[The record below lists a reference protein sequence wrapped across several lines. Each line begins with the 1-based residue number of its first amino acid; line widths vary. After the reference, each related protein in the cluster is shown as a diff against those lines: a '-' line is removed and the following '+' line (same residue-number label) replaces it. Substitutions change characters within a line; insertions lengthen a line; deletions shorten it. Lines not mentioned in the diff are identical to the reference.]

1 MPQNNFTIA
10 WRHLARNKGYTAI
23 NIIGLAAGMAIALLI
38 GLWAIDETSF
48 DHYSPNHSRIAK
60 GMINSTVPE
69 GTYSNEYIS
78 MAMGQAFR
86 SQYSNLFSKTAL
98 ICGGGDQLISSGDKH
113 LDAPA
118 LWAQKE
124 LPEMFG
130 FHMLRGSIAAAS
142 DPSTAL
148 IAQSLAR
155 ALFGTK
161 DPIGQP
167 IRLYNRLN
175 LRVGG
180 VYDDL
185 PLNTSFH
192 NIKAILPW
200 YNEDNKYHYSNTDWE
215 DHNGAL
221 YVELAPGVSAEQ
233 ATARIRQLPT
243 PHVSYCTE
251 TAFVYPLD
259 DAHLYG
265 EFKNGRASGGNIRF
279 VRLFSIIGIF
289 VLLLACI
296 NFMNLSTARSE
307 KRAKEVGIRKTIGSL
322 KGQLI
327 RQFLSESV
335 LVALVALAL
344 ALILIEITLPFFNA
358 LAAKEMQLPWNNPV
372 FYLGILGFAVLT
384 GLIAGSYPAF
394 YLSSFRPIKVL
405 KGSFR
410 ATRAASIPR
419 QILVVLQFT
428 VSLSLIIGTAVV
440 YRQILFARDRPVG
453 YSREGLFSV
462 RINTPELGQHYEA
475 LRTDLLA
482 SGLVADVASSSMTLT
497 NFEDGN
503 GLDWRGKRR
512 DQNYLS
518 FQNVNVTRDFGRTIG
533 WKMVQGRDFS
543 RDFATDSS
551 AMVINTA
558 AAKQIGIKNPV
569 GETVKFFGKNY
580 TIIGVAQDM
589 VSNSP
594 YDTIQAAIFLGD
606 GYHSVITARIRPGTP
621 IRTALTGIEPIFKK
635 YNPASPFVYNFVDED
650 YADKFKAEERIGN
663 LAAVFTSLAIF
674 ISCLGLFGLASFVAE
689 QRTREIGV
697 RKVLGAGVISLWGL
711 LSKEF
716 LRLVSLSLLIA
727 IPLSRWIMSQW
738 LANYNYQA
746 SMPWWIFAAASA
758 GILLITLATVS
769 YQSLKAATANPI
781 KSLRTE

>member
-1 MPQNNFTIA
+1 MSQNYFTIA
-10 WRHLARNKGYTAI
+10 GRHLAKNKGYTAI

-38 GLWAIDETSF
+38 GLWATDELSF
-48 DHYSPNHSRIAK
+48 DHYAPNHSRIAR
-60 GMINSTVPE
+60 GMVNSSAQ
-69 GTYSNEYIS
+69 GQTYSNEYIS
-78 MAMGQAFR
+78 MAMGEAFR
-86 SQYSNLFSKTAL
+86 TQYSTLFSKTAL

-130 FHMLRGSIAAAS
+130 FHMLRGSIAAAG

-148 IAQSLAR
+148 IAQSLAK

-167 IRLYNRLN
+167 IRLNNSLS
-175 LRVGG
+175 LSVGG

-192 NIKAILPW
+192 RIKVILPW
-200 YNEDNKYHYSNTDWE
+200 YNEANKYHSSNTDWE

-221 YVELAPGVSAEQ
+221 YVELAPGVTAEQ
-233 ATARIRQLPT
+233 ATFRVRQLPT

-251 TAFVYPLD
+251 TAFLYPLD
-259 DAHLYG
+259 DVHLYG
-265 EFKNGRASGGNIRF
+265 EFKNGRPSGGNIRF
-279 VRLFSIIGIF
+279 VRLFSIIGVF

-327 RQFLSESV
+327 RQFLSESI
-335 LVALVALAL
+335 LVALVALVL
-344 ALILIEITLPFFNA
+344 ALVLVEITLPFFNA
-358 LAAKEMQLPWNNPV
+358 LAAKEMQLPWSNPV
-372 FYLGILGFAVLT
+372 FVPAIIGFALLT

-462 RINTPELGQHYEA
+462 GINTPELSQHYEA
-475 LRTDLLA
+475 LRTDLIR
-482 SGLVADVASSSMTLT
+482 SGLVADVAASDMTLT
-497 NFEDGN
+497 NFEEGN
-503 GLDWRGKRR
+503 PLDWRGKRPE
-512 DQNYLS
+512 QNYLS
-518 FQNVNVTRDFGRTIG
+518 FQNVNVSRDFGHTIG
-533 WKMVQGRDFS
+533 WTITRGRDFS

-551 AMVINTA
+551 AMIINAA

-569 GETVKFFGKNY
+569 GETVKFFGKPY

-589 VSNSP
+589 VINSP
-594 YDTIQAAIFLGD
+594 YDTAQPAIFLGD
-606 GYHSVITARIRPGTP
+606 GYLSVITVRIRPGTP
-621 IRTALTGIEPIFKK
+621 VRTALAGIEPIFKR
-635 YNPASPFVYNFVDED
+635 YNPASPFIYKFVDAD
-650 YADKFKAEERIGN
+650 YAAKFKAEERIGN

-697 RKVLGAGVISLWGL
+697 RKVLGAGVLNLWGL

-716 LRLVSLSLLIA
+716 LRLVALSLLIA
-727 IPLSRWIMSQW
+727 IPFSRWIMSQW
-738 LANYNYQA
+738 LLNYNYR
-746 SMPWWIFAAASA
+746 SSIPWWIFAAASA

-769 YQSLKAATANPI
+769 YQSLKAAMTNPI